1 MLETITD
8 TEVECYFTEP
18 NRAYVFPIDAIDY
31 KKTLPVE
38 KTKQQKLSKKDLE
51 QIAELEDLKDVL
63 EPIAYEEQNMD
74 KRVADLISILKS
86 KYNTGESLKSLYDQ
100 VKEAYGSA
108 NVGTIFSTFA
118 SEMKNNKK
126 FMEEFNK
133 TSFVDNVVIKS
144 EPNELQEAIETLEML
159 MQTAKGKDKK
169 EIKEALE
176 IIKMLN
182 ENN

>member
-1 MLETITD
+1 MPSKDEFKENQYFSFRKEFFDVMLETITD
-8 TEVECYFTEP
+8 IEVECYFSEP

-63 EPIAYEEQNMD
+63 EPINE
-74 KRVADLISILKS
+74 V
-86 KYNTGESLKSLYDQ
+86 
-100 VKEAYGSA
+100 
-108 NVGTIFSTFA
+108 
-118 SEMKNNKK
+118 
-126 FMEEFNK
+126 
-133 TSFVDNVVIKS
+133 

-169 EIKEALE
+169 DIKEALE